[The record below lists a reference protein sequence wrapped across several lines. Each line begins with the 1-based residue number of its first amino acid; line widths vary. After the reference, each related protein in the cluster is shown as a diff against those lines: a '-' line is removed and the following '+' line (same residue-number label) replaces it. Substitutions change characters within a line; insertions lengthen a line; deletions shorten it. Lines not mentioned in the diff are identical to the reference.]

1 LRPSTVASATSPAA
15 PLLGKQLLRSEAFI
29 GVNYREAQRGRS
41 KAELMAKCGN
51 SLEEVASWRELLVDG
66 EIVPA
71 TKLQP
76 PRAECDELTAI
87 FVTIITKARG
97 GGSQKAE

>member
-1 LRPSTVASATSPAA
+1 
-15 PLLGKQLLRSEAFI
+15 
-29 GVNYREAQRGRS
+29 
-41 KAELMAKCGN
+41 MAKCGN

-71 TKLQP
+71 AKLQP

-87 FVTIITKARG
+87 FVTIIKKSRG
-97 GGSQKAE
+97 VGRQKAE